1 MFHVFELW
9 GNNTAGAHISS
20 VTVSGLST
28 ASSWQWTHCCT
39 WTSIWLV
46 NTFFHSVPATFHPA
60 TWCFWLVNALFF
72 RCPTTFCM
80 CNLSNPPLPLF
91 FWTTSEFIGLVEDGS
106 SYLCNIATSIAP
118 FVTRLF
124 NLSIQ
129 SGKVPAEWKQF
140 LVVPIPKSSDLS
152 SPNNYRPIS
161 LLSIL
166 SKLLERHIQC
176 S

>member
-1 MFHVFELW
+1 M
-9 GNNTAGAHISS
+9 SS
-20 VTVSGLST
+20 NL
-28 ASSWQWTHCCT
+28 
-39 WTSIWLV
+39 L
-46 NTFFHSVPATFHPA
+46 
-60 TWCFWLVNALFF
+60 
-72 RCPTTFCM
+72 
-80 CNLSNPPLPLF
+80 CNLPNPPLPLF

-166 SKLLERHIQC
+166 SKLLEWHIHMLITTHLTENHTLSNAQH
-176 S
+176 SGAF